1 MTREHLTNAVAKQ
14 LDISQAVADDIVLT
28 VLDSIKQGLIEE
40 GKVTIRG
47 FGCFITRNKSKRM
60 GRNPK
65 TGKPAVITARKV
77 IKFKAYDPFKNQVN
91 QGGKA
96 NGRSNS

>member
-1 MTREHLTNAVAKQ
+1 MTREHLKNTVAQQ
-14 LDISQAVADDIVLT
+14 LNITPTAADDIVLT
-28 VLDSIKQGLIEE
+28 VLDSIKQGLIDE
-40 GKVTIRG
+40 GKVTIRR

-65 TGKPAVITARKV
+65 TGEPVVITARKV
-77 IKFKAYDPFKNQVN
+77 IQFKAYDAFKNLVN
-91 QGGKA
+91 QGDRS